1 MESLVGLKNTQYL
14 CWGNKPYRSL
24 MLLFTLYEPVHKT
37 GARPINNLPGFTKV
51 PLSSAVTFSVKTA
64 LPISMSASG
73 RKQSFDDVIMYRM
86 EKREFGL
93 GELINRF

>member
-64 LPISMSASG
+64 LPISMSANG
-73 RKQSFDDVIMYRM
+73 RKETWVGISKFKSV
-86 EKREFGL
+86 
-93 GELINRF
+93 